1 MNSSVRPIT
10 TAANAWRSRVRAAG
24 FTLLEL
30 VVVII
35 LVALLITIAIGR
47 LMAMQADAERVTT
60 ETIVGTLRSALGI
73 RVAEAIVRQDLNRLS
88 GLEGS
93 NPMDQLAEVPASY
106 LGAFDHP
113 DPARLENGH
122 WYFDKAAGELVYLV
136 RNKAYFSGGSANPPR
151 VRFAV
156 RLVYSDR
163 NRNGRFDARVDSVEG
178 LRLAPLEPYAW
189 IR

>member
-1 MNSSVRPIT
+1 MTRITGQTRRWGRASSG
-10 TAANAWRSRVRAAG
+10 SAG

-30 VVVII
+30 IVVVII
-35 LVALLITIAIGR
+35 VALLITVAIGR
-47 LMAMQADAERVTT
+47 LMILQADAERVTM
-60 ETIVGTLRSALGI
+60 ETVVGTLRSALGI
-73 RVAEAIVRQDLNRLS
+73 RVAEAIVRQDLN
-88 GLEGS
+88 GLRALVAS

-113 DPARLENGH
+113 DADRLEDGH
-122 WYFDKAAGELVYLV
+122 WYFDRSAGELVYLV

-156 RLVYSDR
+156 QLVYSDR
-163 NRNGRFDARVDSVEG
+163 NHNGRFDERVDSVEG
-178 LRLAPLEPYAW
+178 LRLAPLEAYAW